1 MQILIS
7 GRHYH
12 VSDSTRAHIKAAVS
26 RFERFYTP
34 VLGCHITLTKEEPAF
49 RVDII
54 VNVHGQT
61 LKASNTG
68 NKLFPVID
76 GSAKKMIRQLK
87 KLRDRRRKP
96 RVISEPK
103 IEA

>member
-1 MQILIS
+1 MQIVIS
-7 GRHYH
+7 GHHYH
-12 VSDSTRAHIKAAVS
+12 VSDSTRTHIKAAVS

-34 VLGCHITLTKEEPAF
+34 VLDCHITITKEAPAF

-96 RVISEPK
+96 RVISGLSE
-103 IEA
+103 E

>member
-1 MQILIS
+1 MQTVIS
-7 GRHYH
+7 GHHYH
-12 VSDSTRAHIKAAVS
+12 ISDSTRTHINAAVS

-34 VLGCHITLTKEEPAF
+34 VLGCHVTIKKEDPEF

-68 NKLFPVID
+68 SKLFPVID

-96 RVISEPK
+96 RIISGLSEV
-103 IEA
+103 

>member
-1 MQILIS
+1 MQIVIS
-7 GRHYH
+7 GHHYH
-12 VSDSTRAHIKAAVS
+12 VSDSTRTHIKASVS

-34 VLGCHITLTKEEPAF
+34 VLGCHVTIKEDPAF

-68 NKLFPVID
+68 SKLFPVID

-87 KLRDRRRKP
+87 KLRDRRRKH
-96 RVISEPK
+96 RVISGLSEV
-103 IEA
+103 

>member
-1 MQILIS
+1 MQIVIS
-7 GRHYH
+7 GHHYH
-12 VSDSTRAHIKAAVS
+12 VSDSARTYIKAAVS

-34 VLGCHITLTKEEPAF
+34 VLGCHITITKEEPAF

-54 VNVHGQT
+54 VKVHGQT

-96 RVISEPK
+96 RVIPREV
-103 IEA
+103 